1 MLEILGVIEQPT
13 LSAVAK
19 TLVKACAY
27 AGTGSVLTMQ
37 ELLRVCAAHPEA
49 EDKEKAEKEKEDA
62 ANAAAAA
69 AAGAGPAG
77 GAAAGAA
84 AARAGAGAGA
94 GAAGAGAAAAS
105 TAEEEAAAK
114 HGAAAAG
121 KYLHQSAAVL
131 GLALVAMGEEL
142 SVDMATRMADH
153 LLQYGD
159 TSVRR
164 MVPLALALLHV
175 SDPEYGIVDILSK
188 LSHDPN
194 VETAQAAIFGMGLV
208 SAGTNN
214 SRVAGLLRTLATF
227 YRSEP
232 NTLFVVRLAQGLTHM
247 GKGLLTLNPIH
258 ADRNL
263 VSPVAISGIL
273 SALLLF
279 MDGKTSLHGASK
291 WHILLYTL
299 STAIHPRFLTTTDEA
314 GAPLPVEVR
323 VGAAVETVGQ
333 AGRPKTITGFQT
345 HTTPVLVGVRDRAEL
360 VDDAASG
367 GQWYP
372 LTPILENVIILRRN
386 PHYKPRPGAGTAGGA
401 GKVGSSAAAAA
412 GAGKPAAAGAGKPA
426 AAGAGAGAGAG
437 R

>member
-49 EDKEKAEKEKEDA
+49 EDKERAEKEKEDA

-69 AAGAGPAG
+69 AAEGSSGAGRGAAGSAG

-84 AARAGAGAGA
+84 ARSGAAAGAAGTGTA
-94 GAAGAGAAAAS
+94 AAGAGAA
-105 TAEEEAAAK
+105 EDEAAAK

-372 LTPILENVIILRRN
+372 LTPILENIIILRRN

-401 GKVGSSAAAAA
+401 GKVGASAAAAA
-412 GAGKPAAAGAGKPA
+412 GAGKPAAAGAG
-426 AAGAGAGAGAG
+426 AG

>member
-1 MLEILGVIEQPT
+1 VDAMLEILGVIEQPT

-49 EDKEKAEKEKEDA
+49 EDKERAEKEKEDA

-69 AAGAGPAG
+69 AAGAGAGAAG
-77 GAAAGAA
+77 GAGAGAA

-94 GAAGAGAAAAS
+94 AGAGTAGAGAGTAA
-105 TAEEEAAAK
+105 EDEAAAK

-279 MDGKTSLHGASK
+279 MDSKTSLHGASK

-401 GKVGSSAAAAA
+401 GKVGSSAAAA
-412 GAGKPAAAGAGKPA
+412 GAGKPA